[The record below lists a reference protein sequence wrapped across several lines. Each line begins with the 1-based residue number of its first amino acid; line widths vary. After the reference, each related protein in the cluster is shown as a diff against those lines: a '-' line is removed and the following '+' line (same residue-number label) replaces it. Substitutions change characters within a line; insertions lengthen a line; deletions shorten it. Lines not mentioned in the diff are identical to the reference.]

1 MFTFVLVAGMVVLGT
16 LIMMGRLNLKRFLGY
31 PNLVDVLFTI
41 LMLYLFHD
49 TFSGMGLMV
58 PGRQIPNSRQE
69 SARSKQSA
77 HARNPLSASGALAP
91 LGSAVPLSRS

>member
-1 MFTFVLVAGMVVLGT
+1 MRRTDLKDSPTSTSKLG
-16 LIMMGRLNLKRFLGY
+16 II
-31 PNLVDVLFTI
+31 PLFGQVPI
-41 LMLYLFHD
+41 ELPGAFHD